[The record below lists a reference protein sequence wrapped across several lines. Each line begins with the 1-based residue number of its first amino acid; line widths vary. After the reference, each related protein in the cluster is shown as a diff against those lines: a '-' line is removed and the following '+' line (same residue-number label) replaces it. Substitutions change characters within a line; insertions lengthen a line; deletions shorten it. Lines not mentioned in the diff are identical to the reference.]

1 MFGAARGDRTK
12 WCRRVWRMIP
22 LVTLAVTGGCFA
34 TRGDVRLV
42 QGDVASL
49 RADLLRTQQEQQEA
63 IQQALRLLQVT
74 SDSLTRIGSRTVAIQ
89 GDVRGEMRGVREQL
103 LQVQTLLGQSQATIN
118 RLRAELE
125 ARNAA
130 PPPVPVAAPGTPT
143 TTGSSTKPPATGA
156 ATDSVTSPVGPGP
169 SQLFTSGKDLL
180 NRGSTATARALFEEL
195 LAKYPQSDFA
205 AGARYWIGESFA
217 KEKNRAAADAAFAA
231 MVQTHPNDELAPS
244 ALYKR
249 GLLAVQQGNT
259 AQAKRLLEQVVSR
272 YPRSDAAVLA
282 AETLNT
288 LR

>member
-1 MFGAARGDRTK
+1 MARATRGDRTMRY
-12 WCRRVWRMIP
+12 RRVWRFLP
-22 LVTLAVTGGCFA
+22 LVALMATGGCFA

-49 RADLLRTQQEQQEA
+49 RADLLRTQQEQQQA
-63 IQQALRLLQVT
+63 IQQTLRLLQVA
-74 SDSLTRIGSRTVAIQ
+74 SDSLTRIGARTVSIQ
-89 GDVRGEMRGVREQL
+89 GDVRGEMRGIREQL
-103 LQVQTLLGQSQATIN
+103 LQVQALLGQSQATIN

-130 PPPVPVAAPGTPT
+130 PPVAPVTVPAGGAPAKSPAADSVAA
-143 TTGSSTKPPATGA
+143 SA
-156 ATDSVTSPVGPGP
+156 GPGP
-169 SQLFTSGKDLL
+169 SQLFTNGKDLL

-195 LAKYPQSDFA
+195 LTKYPQSDFS
-205 AGARYWIGESFA
+205 AGARYWIGESFY
-217 KEKNRAAADAAFAA
+217 KEKNFAAADAAFAA
-231 MVQTHPNDELAPS
+231 MVQTHPNDELAPN

-249 GLLAVQQGNT
+249 GLLAMQQGNT

-282 AETLNT
+282 AETLTT

>member
-1 MFGAARGDRTK
+1 MARATRGDRTMRY
-12 WCRRVWRMIP
+12 RRVWRFLP
-22 LVTLAVTGGCFA
+22 LVALMATGGCFA

-49 RADLLRTQQEQQEA
+49 RADLLRTQQEQQQA
-63 IQQALRLLQVT
+63 IQQTLRLLQVA
-74 SDSLTRIGSRTVAIQ
+74 SDSLTRIGARTVSIQ
-89 GDVRGEMRGVREQL
+89 GDVRGEMRGIREQL
-103 LQVQTLLGQSQATIN
+103 LQVQALLGQSQATIN

-130 PPPVPVAAPGTPT
+130 PPVAPVTVPAGGAPAKSPAADSVAA
-143 TTGSSTKPPATGA
+143 A
-156 ATDSVTSPVGPGP
+156 AGPGP
-169 SQLFTSGKDLL
+169 SQLFTNGKDLL

-195 LAKYPQSDFA
+195 LTKYPQSDFS
-205 AGARYWIGESFA
+205 AGARYWIGESFY
-217 KEKNRAAADAAFAA
+217 KEKNFAAADAAFAA
-231 MVQTHPNDELAPS
+231 MVQTHPNDELAPN

-249 GLLAVQQGNT
+249 GLLAMQQGNT

-282 AETLNT
+282 AETLTT

>member
-1 MFGAARGDRTK
+1 MARATRGDRTMRY
-12 WCRRVWRMIP
+12 RRVWRFLP
-22 LVTLAVTGGCFA
+22 LVALMATGGCFA

-49 RADLLRTQQEQQEA
+49 RADLLRTQQEQQQA
-63 IQQALRLLQVT
+63 IQQTLRLLQVA
-74 SDSLTRIGSRTVAIQ
+74 SDSLTRIGARTVSIQ
-89 GDVRGEMRGVREQL
+89 GDVRGEMRGIREQL
-103 LQVQTLLGQSQATIN
+103 LQVQALLGQSQATIN

-130 PPPVPVAAPGTPT
+130 PPVVPVTVPAGGAPAKLPAAD
-143 TTGSSTKPPATGA
+143 SVAGA
-156 ATDSVTSPVGPGP
+156 AGPGP
-169 SQLFTSGKDLL
+169 SQLFTNGKDLL

-195 LAKYPQSDFA
+195 LTKYPQSDFS
-205 AGARYWIGESFA
+205 AGARYWIGESFY
-217 KEKNRAAADAAFAA
+217 KEKNFAAADAAFAA
-231 MVQTHPNDELAPS
+231 MVQTHPNDELAPN

-249 GLLAVQQGNT
+249 GLLAMQQGNT

-282 AETLNT
+282 AETLTT